1 MIGLLGSLLGGRGGR
16 MLGGMIGG
24 RTGAMIGGLVG
35 SMVGGRRV
43 AGAVRNAGGL
53 GGLGGLFGGGG
64 DDGGADQLADGP
76 ALTEA
81 DAEILIKAM
90 ANAAKSDGTVD
101 QEEVDNILGQLDD
114 ASADERAFLQQ
125 ELTSPL
131 VDPAVFAA
139 GVPEDLALEAYVV
152 SATAVRVD
160 TAAERTY
167 LKSLGAALGISDE
180 DQDALDRDLGVTG

>member
-1 MIGLLGSLLGGRGGR
+1 
-16 MLGGMIGG
+16 MLGGMVGG

-35 SMVGGRRV
+35 SLVGGRRV

-53 GGLGGLFGGGG
+53 GSLGNLFGGGR
-64 DDGGADQLADGP
+64 DDEATNQLAADDAEP
-76 ALTEA
+76 LSEA

-101 QEEVDNILGQLDD
+101 QEEIDHILGELADATPAETAFVQEQLSAPFVD
-114 ASADERAFLQQ
+114 ASR
-125 ELTSPL
+125 
-131 VDPAVFAA
+131 FAA
-139 GVPEDLALEAYVV
+139 AVPRDLTLEAYVV

-167 LKSLGAALGISDE
+167 LKDLGAALGIPAD
-180 DQDALDRDLGVTG
+180 DQRAIDQDLGVTG